1 MDKNQSDNREPQP
14 LLLRIFKGID
24 LFRLIV
30 TNLFF
35 LFLLFLIYGVYTAFR
50 SDPTP
55 LSSGDV
61 LTVSFSGLLVERS
74 AVGDPLDAWGLAPE
88 ETTVVSDAVRAL
100 RLAADDDGIS
110 EAYLDFSNL
119 YGGSLAQAEEIAAAV
134 ASFRASGKP
143 VTVFSTLYSQI
154 DLLTASYADEIY
166 LDPMG
171 TVSLN
176 GFSHYEFFYGDFAE
190 KFGVDFNVIK
200 AGEWKGAAEAYS
212 GNAMSAELKAQLSGY
227 LSDLRSRYAEILEKN
242 RGLENGAFGAY
253 IRNYSQLLAES
264 GGNGAQ
270 TAERF
275 GWVDGLKTDRELWF
289 EKGWIEKETESES
302 DRWFYYTDYLLTKKR
317 KPAEK
322 KIAVLPIT
330 GPIHIDGTADGDASI
345 LVPLID
351 EAAGR
356 SDVIALI
363 LRIDSGGGD
372 VWASEEIRRAVT
384 RFKNTGRPVVVSMA
398 GTAASGAYWISTAA
412 DIIIADAFTVT
423 GSIGVFGLSP
433 TVNRFLSRYPGI
445 SVDGVQTDP
454 SAAVYSPFL
463 PQSEE
468 TASVRRLEMQAV
480 YDRFLELTARSRGWT
495 VEEAAAVAGGK
506 VYTGFQAAQIG
517 LVDEIGGF
525 SQAVAAVL
533 KKADWEGSAVGI
545 EYLTH
550 TLSFTEAL
558 WGRGGIPLS
567 RLSAVRKEFFAA
579 LAIPVS
585 GRPAALFHPVDTME
599 ITEKKGASF

>member
-61 LTVSFSGLLVERS
+61 LTVPFSGLLAERS

-88 ETTVVSDAVRAL
+88 EVTVVSDAVRAL

-190 KFGVDFNVIK
+190 KFGIDFNAVR

-212 GNAMSAELKAQLSGY
+212 RNAMSAELKAQLGDY
-227 LSDLRSRYAEILEKN
+227 LADLRGRYAAILENN
-242 RGLENGAFGAY
+242 RGLEEGAFGSY
-253 IRNYSQLLAES
+253 IRSYPQLLAES
-264 GGNGAQ
+264 GGNGARA
-270 TAERF
+270 AERF
-275 GWVDGLKTDRELWF
+275 GWVDGLKTDRELWL
-289 EKGWIEKETESES
+289 EKGWIEKESEAES
-302 DRWFYYTDYLLTKKR
+302 DRWFYYTDYLLSKKR

-330 GPIHIDGTADGDASI
+330 GPIHNGGTADGDASV

-351 EAAGR
+351 ETAGR
-356 SDVIALI
+356 ADVIALI

-412 DIIIADAFTVT
+412 DTIIADAFTVT

-468 TASVRRLEMQAV
+468 TASVRSLEMQAV
-480 YDRFLELTARSRGWT
+480 YDRFLELTAQSRGWT
-495 VEEAAAVAGGK
+495 VEEAAVVAGGK

-525 SQAVAAVL
+525 SQAVAAAL
-533 KKADWEGSAVGI
+533 KQADWEGSALGI

-567 RLSAVRKEFFAA
+567 RLSAARKEFFTA
-579 LAIPVS
+579 LLLPSA
-585 GRPAALFHPVDTME
+585 GQPAALFHPVDTTE

>member
-1 MDKNQSDNREPQP
+1 MP
-14 LLLRIFKGID
+14 
-24 LFRLIV
+24 
-30 TNLFF
+30 
-35 LFLLFLIYGVYTAFR
+35 
-50 SDPTP
+50 
-55 LSSGDV
+55 
-61 LTVSFSGLLVERS
+61 FSGFLVEQS
-74 AVGDPLDAWGLAPE
+74 AVGDPLDMWGISPQE
-88 ETTVVSDAVRAL
+88 STVVSNVVRAL
-100 RLAADDDGIS
+100 RLAADDDGIA

-119 YGGSLAQAEEIAAAV
+119 YGGSLAQAEEIAEAV
-134 ASFRASGKP
+134 AAFRASGKP
-143 VTVFSTLYSQI
+143 ITVFSTLYSQV
-154 DLLTASYADEIY
+154 DLLPASYADEIY

-212 GNAMSAELKAQLSGY
+212 GN
-227 LSDLRSRYAEILEKN
+227 RYAEILEKN

-275 GWVDGLKTDRELWF
+275 GWVDGLKTDRELWL

-330 GPIHIDGTADGDASI
+330 GPIHIGGTADGDASI

-351 EAAGR
+351 EAAER

-372 VWASEEIRRAVT
+372 VWASEEIRRAVS

-412 DIIIADAFTVT
+412 DIIIADAFSVT

-454 SAAVYSPFL
+454 AAAVYSPFL

-468 TASVRRLEMQAV
+468 TASVRSLEMQAV
-480 YDRFLELTARSRGWT
+480 YDRFLELTAQSRGWT

-533 KKADWEGSAVGI
+533 KKADWEGHAVEI

-550 TLSFTEAL
+550 ALSFTEAL
-558 WGRGGIPLS
+558 LGRGGIPLS
-567 RLSAVRKEFFAA
+567 RLSAARKEFFTA
-579 LAIPVS
+579 LLLPSA
-585 GRPAALFHPVDTME
+585 GQPAALFHPVDTTE